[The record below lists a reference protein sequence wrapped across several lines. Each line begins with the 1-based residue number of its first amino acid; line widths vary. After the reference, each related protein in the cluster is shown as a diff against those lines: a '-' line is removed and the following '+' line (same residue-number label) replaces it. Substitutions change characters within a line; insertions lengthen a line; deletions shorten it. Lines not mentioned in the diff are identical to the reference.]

1 MSSKKSFFSIPPAA
15 AGSQASQGGTPRRNA
30 SAANL
35 RRGSG
40 GTGKPGWQGVY
51 EAEGD
56 PTSRRTSASD
66 DSGELGAKTPP
77 LTPPLLKLT
86 RVKVEGEFP
95 TALNIRWHVPF
106 ATVNFALEMIQ
117 RMQCVALHR
126 PQILR

>member
-1 MSSKKSFFSIPPAA
+1 MSSKKSFFTIPPAA
-15 AGSQASQGGTPRRNA
+15 AGSQGSQGGTPRRNA

-40 GTGKPGWQGVY
+40 GTSKPGWQGVY

-56 PTSRRTSASD
+56 PTSRRTSTSD

-86 RVKVEGEFP
+86 RVKVEGKWHID
-95 TALNIRWHVPF
+95 LNLGWH
-106 ATVNFALEMIQ
+106 
-117 RMQCVALHR
+117 
-126 PQILR
+126 